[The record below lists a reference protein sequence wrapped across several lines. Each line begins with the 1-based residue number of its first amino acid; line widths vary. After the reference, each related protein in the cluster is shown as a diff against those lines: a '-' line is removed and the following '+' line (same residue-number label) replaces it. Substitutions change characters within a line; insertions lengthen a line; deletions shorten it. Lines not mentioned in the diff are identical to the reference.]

1 MQRQSS
7 EENKELSMSDSK
19 IKVLMVGPDRGVHGG
34 ISAIVNNYYEAGLDK
49 RVDLKYIGT
58 MKEGS
63 RGKKLLVAVTA
74 YFKFLCSLGWC
85 DVVHVNASSDS
96 SIMRKSFFIRAA
108 YRHNKKIVLHQHGGD
123 FVNYFENQISEKR
136 RQYLRRIL
144 DMPDAMLV
152 LTPFWKEFFSG
163 LTDEGKIRVFPN
175 CVAVN
180 SEDGFADTLGCG
192 RDMNKILF
200 LGRIC
205 KDKGMDELL
214 SAVEEVGRLNR
225 NVRLCIGGIYEDESY
240 RKRIEG
246 NEFVEFLGWISGKDK
261 AKYLGECGI
270 FVLPSYYE
278 GFPVSVLEAMAGGC
292 VVVAS
297 RVGGIPDVVTDG
309 ENGVLIEPKSSGM
322 LKNAILRVMEDNDFA
337 DKLRVNAYKKVREN
351 YSSSASVERLV
362 NIYNSL
368 V

>member
-1 MQRQSS
+1 MES
-7 EENKELSMSDSK
+7 ERKR
-19 IKVLMVGPDRGVHGG
+19 VLMVGPDRGVHGG

-49 RVDLKYIGT
+49 KVDLKYIGT

-63 RGKKLLVAVTA
+63 RGKKFLVAAAA
-74 YFKFLCSLGWC
+74 YFKFLCSLSWC

-108 YRHNKKIVLHQHGGD
+108 YRRNKKIVLHQHGGD
-123 FVNYFENQISEKR
+123 FKNYFENQISDKR
-136 RQYLRRIL
+136 RAYLKSIL
-144 DMPDAMLV
+144 DMADVMLV
-152 LTPFWKEFFSG
+152 LTPSWKEYFSN
-163 LTDEGKIRVFPN
+163 LTDSGKIKVFPN
-175 CVAVN
+175 CVAVKRDI
-180 SEDGFADTLGCG
+180 SFAEGEDSG
-192 RDMNKILF
+192 RDMNKLLF

-205 KDKGMDELL
+205 KDKGIDELL
-214 SAVEEVGRLNR
+214 DAVTEIGRENKDVKLY
-225 NVRLCIGGIYEDESY
+225 IGGIYEEESY

-246 NEFVEFLGWISGKDK
+246 NDLVKFLGWIAGEEKE
-261 AKYLGECGI
+261 KYLRECGI

-297 RVGGIPDVVTDG
+297 EVGGIPDVVTDG
-309 ENGVLIEPKSSGM
+309 ETGVLVPPKDPEM
-322 LKNAILRVMEDNDFA
+322 LKNAVLKVMNDKTLA
-337 DKLRVNAYKKVREN
+337 DKLRVSAFKKVEEN

-368 V
+368 I